1 MSQQIKIALLM
12 AASLFMEIL
21 DGTIVTT
28 ALPKIAQTF
37 HQSSSTVALLVSVYL
52 ITVAVFIPVSGWL
65 ARRFG
70 KRRIWLIAVIL
81 FTVSSL
87 GSAMA
92 PNFTVLLVMRML
104 QGLAG
109 SLMTPTARLIV
120 LEKTAP
126 ADLLKMMS
134 YLIWP
139 ALIAPAIAP
148 VVGGALATYAS
159 WHWIFLINVP
169 IGLIS
174 LVIGLKL
181 LAPDQNNER
190 PSFDLIGFF
199 EIAAASLLLLVSA
212 DSASQAHPNWWL
224 SAALFGLGII
234 LTLVVSYHLTHAKQ
248 PLFAVTALKI
258 PSFRISQTGGS
269 ILWLSVGSL
278 PYLLTVYLQTVLHW
292 SALAAG
298 SLVIFIFLGNIGI
311 KPFTTALIEKLG
323 YRNAILLAL
332 GLVLISGV
340 ALAFMT
346 TATPAAIIAILA
358 AISGVG
364 RSLALTA
371 YNGLS
376 LTEVKFAERNSANT
390 LSAVTQTLAQG
401 IGVALVTLV
410 VSLFSLIAPINLAYQ
425 AGFAFLGLL
434 MIAPII
440 EVWILPKNIGE
451 QGLHHS

>member
-1 MSQQIKIALLM
+1 M
-12 AASLFMEIL
+12 
-21 DGTIVTT
+21 
-28 ALPKIAQTF
+28 
-37 HQSSSTVALLVSVYL
+37 
-52 ITVAVFIPVSGWL
+52 
-65 ARRFG
+65 
-70 KRRIWLIAVIL
+70 
-81 FTVSSL
+81 
-87 GSAMA
+87 
-92 PNFTVLLVMRML
+92 
-104 QGLAG
+104 
-109 SLMTPTARLIV
+109 
-120 LEKTAP
+120 
-126 ADLLKMMS
+126 
-134 YLIWP
+134 
-139 ALIAPAIAP
+139 
-148 VVGGALATYAS
+148 
-159 WHWIFLINVP
+159 
-169 IGLIS
+169 
-174 LVIGLKL
+174 
-181 LAPDQNNER
+181 
-190 PSFDLIGFF
+190 
-199 EIAAASLLLLVSA
+199 
-212 DSASQAHPNWWL
+212 
-224 SAALFGLGII
+224 
-234 LTLVVSYHLTHAKQ
+234 TLVVSYHLTHAKQ

-346 TATPAAIIAILA
+346 AATPAAIIAILA

-376 LTEVKFAERNSANT
+376 LTEVEFAERNSANT

>member
-1 MSQQIKIALLM
+1 MPKSIKIALLM

-37 HQSSSTVALLVSVYL
+37 GETNATVALLVSVYL
-52 ITVAVFIPVSGWL
+52 ITVAVFIPLSGWL

-70 KRRIWLIAVIL
+70 QRRIWLTAVLL
-81 FTVSSL
+81 FTASSL
-87 GSAMA
+87 GSALA
-92 PNFTVLLVMRML
+92 PNFVVLLGMRML

-126 ADLLKMMS
+126 KDLLKMMS

-169 IGLIS
+169 IGLMSWI
-174 LVIGLKL
+174 IGLRL
-181 LAPDQNNER
+181 LTPDQPAPR
-190 PSFDLIGFF
+190 TSFDLLGFI
-199 EIAAASLLLLVSA
+199 EIAAASLLLLISA

-224 SAALFGLGII
+224 SLALFILGLA
-234 LTLVVSYHLTHAKQ
+234 TTALVAYHLTHARA
-248 PLFAVTALKI
+248 PLFAVSALKI

-298 SLVIFIFLGNIGI
+298 SLVIFIFIGNIGI
-311 KPFTTALIEKLG
+311 KPFTTALIERLG
-323 YRNAILLAL
+323 YRNAIILAL
-332 GLVLISGV
+332 ALILASGLGLGLMQATMPAAWIA
-340 ALAFMT
+340 ALAT
-346 TATPAAIIAILA
+346 V
-358 AISGVG
+358 SGVG

-371 YNGLS
+371 YNGVS
-376 LTEVKFAERNSANT
+376 LTEVAFEERNSANT

-401 IGVALVTLV
+401 IGVAVVTLV
-410 VSLFSLIAPINLAYQ
+410 VSLAGIFMPVNAAYQ
-425 AGFAFLGLL
+425 VGFAFLAVL
-434 MIAPII
+434 MLAPII
-440 EVWILPKNIGE
+440 EVWALPKTLGE
-451 QGLHHS
+451 QGLHR

>member
-1 MSQQIKIALLM
+1 MPKSIKIALLM

-37 HQSSSTVALLVSVYL
+37 GETNGTVALLVSVYL
-52 ITVAVFIPVSGWL
+52 ITVAVFIPLSGWL
-65 ARRFG
+65 AKRFG
-70 KRRIWLIAVIL
+70 QRRIWLTAVLL

-87 GSAMA
+87 GSALA
-92 PNFTVLLVMRML
+92 PNFAVLLGMRVV
-104 QGLAG
+104 QGIAG

-126 ADLLKMMS
+126 KDLLKMMS

-169 IGLIS
+169 IGVVSWL
-174 LVIGLKL
+174 IGLRQL
-181 LAPDQNNER
+181 PPDPQTGR
-190 PSFDLIGFF
+190 PHFDLLGFI
-199 EIAAASLLLLVSA
+199 EIAAASLLLLISA

-224 SAALFGLGII
+224 SLALFVLGLAASG
-234 LTLVVSYHLTHAKQ
+234 LVAYHLTHAAN
-248 PLFAVTALKI
+248 PLFAVSALKI

-298 SLVIFIFLGNIGI
+298 GLVIFIFIGNIGI
-311 KPFTTALIEKLG
+311 KPFTTALIEHLG

-332 GLVLISGV
+332 VLILVSGI
-340 ALAFMT
+340 ALGFTQAT
-346 TATPAAIIAILA
+346 TPAALIAVLA
-358 AISGVG
+358 TVSGVG

-371 YNGLS
+371 YNGVS
-376 LTEVKFAERNSANT
+376 LTEVAFADRNSANT

-410 VSLFSLIAPINLAYQ
+410 VSLAGLLVPVNAAYQ
-425 AGFAFLGLL
+425 VGFVFLALVML
-434 MIAPII
+434 APML
-440 EVWILPKNIGE
+440 EVWALPKTLGE
-451 QGLHHS
+451 QGLHR